1 MYVCVHVICDVI
13 IDNTHTYMYVTRDIT
28 IANTH
33 IYGICDIITKHTH
46 TQYGLENMHQY
57 FQWFPVT

>member
-13 IDNTHTYMYVTRDIT
+13 IEDTHTYMYVIRDIT
-28 IANTH
+28 IENTH

-46 TQYGLENMHQY
+46 THNTDWKICTNISSGSL
-57 FQWFPVT
+57 